1 MSIRALVASGLA
13 LVVGVGVAARRRAKR
28 RAVSWA
34 DPGPPAAP
42 LTPDT
47 LARRVSGSGGVPVL
61 LLHGMLGSSRFWG
74 ADYDQLGSDGRLIV
88 VDLLGFGSSPRPD
101 GRYGLD
107 DHVDALLA
115 TLDGDGIDDAVVIG
129 AHSLGCVI
137 ALGLAQ
143 QAPERVAGIVMFGQ
157 PIYTSP
163 VQARARMSALGGL
176 SRLLALDTPLAERVC
191 RWMCQHRSL
200 AARLAVVLRPDLP
213 KPVARD
219 SVQHNWVSYAGTMRN
234 VIIGSDSAGLA
245 RRALNAMA
253 ATEPLNGHRPDVT
266 LRIIAG
272 DRDTVP
278 EPAVLDELATDPAVR
293 VECWQGR
300 HDLPL
305 REPKRCIRAIAAMRA
320 RGASVPH
327 GYV

>member
-1 MSIRALVASGLA
+1 MSRRVLVAGALAGLGA
-13 LVVGVGVAARRRAKR
+13 GAAARRRSKR

-42 LTPDT
+42 LTPGT
-47 LARRVSGSGGVPVL
+47 LACRVSGADGVAVL

-74 ADYDQLGSDGRLIV
+74 ADYDRLGSDGRVIV

-101 GRYGLD
+101 GRYDLD
-107 DHVDALLA
+107 DHVDAILA
-115 TLDGDGIDDAVVIG
+115 TLDELGIDDAVVIG

-137 ALGLAQ
+137 ALGLADR
-143 QAPERVAGIVMFGQ
+143 APERVAGIVMFGP

-163 VQARARMSALGGL
+163 GQARARMSALGGL
-176 SRLLALDTPLAERVC
+176 ARLLALDTPLAERVC
-191 RWMCQHRSL
+191 RWMCQHRAL
-200 AARLAVVLRPDLP
+200 AARLAVALRPDLP
-213 KPVARD
+213 EPVARD

-245 RRALNAMA
+245 HRALNAMS
-253 ATEPLNGHRPDVT
+253 ATEPLNAHRPDVT

-278 EPAVLDELATDPAVR
+278 EPAVLDELAIDPAVR
-293 VECWQGR
+293 VAYWHGR

-305 REPKRCIRAIAAMRA
+305 CEPDRCVRTIAAMRA
-320 RGASVPH
+320 TASPVPH